1 MGRVL
6 CLWFMCVQVNVQLV
20 GELQLC
26 GDIIYGGRYQVV
38 VVLEVDVIG
47 IYKSIGN
54 LFVFNVLLEGVEIVY
69 WYLNSRNK
77 LNEMQN

>member
-1 MGRVL
+1 M
-6 CLWFMCVQVNVQLV
+6 
-20 GELQLC
+20 
-26 GDIIYGGRYQVV
+26 V

-77 LNEMQN
+77 LNEM